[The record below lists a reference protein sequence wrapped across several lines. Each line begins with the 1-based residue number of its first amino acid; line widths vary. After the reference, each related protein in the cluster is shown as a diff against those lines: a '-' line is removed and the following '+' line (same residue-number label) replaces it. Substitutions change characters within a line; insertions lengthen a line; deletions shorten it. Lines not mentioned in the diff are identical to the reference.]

1 MRTVHELYCS
11 RNRKESFLV
20 TGNNATVF
28 LVLMVMVIALGGSL
42 YVRTL
47 LTRRGIFKV
56 IEIFYQHR
64 ALEMKGAKTRHEL
77 GLERPDFLQRMMK
90 PRDYKQYA
98 LQILIKREI
107 ILEDEEGKLYLI
119 EERLDQNL
127 RSKVRDRLSPGR
139 S

>member
-1 MRTVHELYCS
+1 M
-11 RNRKESFLV
+11 
-20 TGNNATVF
+20 TGNSIMFF
-28 LVLMVMVIALGGSL
+28 LVLMAMVIALGGSL

-47 LTRRGIFKV
+47 LTRRAIFKV
-56 IEIFYQHR
+56 IETFYQHH
-64 ALEMKGAKTRHEL
+64 ALGIKGAETRREL

-107 ILEDEEGKLYLI
+107 ILEDEEGKLYMV

-127 RSKVRDRLSPGR
+127 RSKAKDRLSPGR

>member
-1 MRTVHELYCS
+1 M
-11 RNRKESFLV
+11 
-20 TGNNATVF
+20 VF
-28 LVLMVMVIALGGSL
+28 FVLIVMIIAFGGSL

-47 LTRRGIFKV
+47 LTRRAIFKV
-56 IEIFYQHR
+56 IDIFYRHQ
-64 ALEMKGAKTRHEL
+64 ALGTKGAKTRPEL

-107 ILEDEEGKLYLI
+107 ILEDQEGKLHMV

-127 RSKVRDRLSPGR
+127 RSKRKDILSHH
-139 S
+139 SS